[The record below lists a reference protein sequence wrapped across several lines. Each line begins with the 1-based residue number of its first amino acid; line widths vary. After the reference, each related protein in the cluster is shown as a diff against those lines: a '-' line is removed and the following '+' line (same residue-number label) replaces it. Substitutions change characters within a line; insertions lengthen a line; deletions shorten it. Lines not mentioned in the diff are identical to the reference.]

1 MTNEEED
8 IAEFNKKSFVLEGR
22 VEEKYR
28 IDVPIT
34 DMQFKLSER
43 TAIYLEFMAA
53 AFIKE
58 TGIKASECELVGW
71 ADFDGMFHWQY
82 RKIKN
87 EP

>member
-1 MTNEEED
+1 MTNEERD
-8 IAEFNKKSFVLEGR
+8 IAEFSEKSFVLESMER
-22 VEEKYR
+22 
-28 IDVPIT
+28 DAPIT
-34 DMQFKLSER
+34 GMLIELLER

-71 ADFDGMFHWQY
+71 ADFDGTFHWQY